1 MTTRVQMRS
10 FKKVEEEEEEEK
22 ELEEGRTQEE
32 VERS

>member
-10 FKKVEEEEEEEK
+10 FKKVEEEEEEK